1 MKFIIMKKKN
11 KDKDNKEEKEE
22 MIKEYMEK

>member
-1 MKFIIMKKKN
+1 MKKKN